1 MMSLQGALYPWRFRI
16 VLALLALLVGVI
28 AWRIVD
34 LQVMDQGFL
43 KGQGDARS
51 VRHIPIPAHRGL
63 ITDRNG
69 EPLAVSTPVTTLWG
83 NPKELQAARARW
95 PELAK
100 ALGQDA
106 AVLSER
112 LQSQASREFMYLVR
126 GLTPEQGQE
135 ILDLKIPGVY
145 AQEEFRRFYPAGE
158 VAAHVVGF
166 TDIDDRGREGM
177 ELAYD
182 EWLAGV
188 PGKRQVL
195 KDRRGRLIKDVQVT
209 KNAKPG
215 KAMALSIDLRLQYL
229 AHSELRNVVH
239 EYGAKAASLVMVDV
253 KTGEILA
260 MANQPTYNPNNR
272 RNLQPAA
279 MRNRAMI
286 DVFEPGSTVKPFSI
300 AAALAT
306 GKYQPD
312 SVVNTLPG
320 WMRIGRYTIRDV
332 SRGGMLSLT
341 GILMKSSNVGI
352 SKIAL
357 DIGAEPVYAVM
368 QQAGFGQDTGL
379 GFPGERVGNL
389 PNHRKWRDAETASL
403 AYGYG
408 LSVTAVQLA
417 HAYAVL
423 GNQGTNVP
431 LSLLRLDRAQDGVQV
446 IDKQI
451 SGTVLQMLRAVVEEE
466 GGGGA
471 RAKVPGYHVGGKS
484 GTAKKISGTGGYTK
498 DAYRSFFAG
507 VAPLSNPRIAAVV
520 VVDEPSKGQYYGG
533 LVAAPVFGKVMARAL
548 RLMNVAPDN
557 LPPPAELQTAEAAK
571 GKEGAADA
579 DAIESPAATRRQ
591 RRPDPRADARQPQG
605 SWWRPVPGGA
615 GAAA

>member
-1 MMSLQGALYPWRFRI
+1 MMTIKGALYPWRFRI
-16 VLALLALLVGVI
+16 VLTLLALLVGVI

-34 LQVMDQGFL
+34 LQVTDQAFL
-43 KGQGDARS
+43 QGQGDARS

-100 ALGQDA
+100 ALGQDTA
-106 AVLSER
+106 SLSER
-112 LQSQASREFMYLVR
+112 LQSQASREFIYLVR
-126 GLTPEQGQE
+126 GLTPEQGQDV
-135 ILDLKIPGVY
+135 LDLKIPGVY
-145 AQEEFRRFYPAGE
+145 SQEEFRRFYPAGE

-195 KDRRGRLIKDVQVT
+195 KDRRGRLIKDVQVV
-209 KNAKPG
+209 KNAKAG

-300 AAALAT
+300 AAALGT

-423 GNQGTNVP
+423 GNQGVNVP
-431 LSLLRLDRAQDGVQV
+431 LSLLRLDQTQDGVQV

-451 SGTVLQMLRAVVEEE
+451 SATVLQMLRAVVEEE

-557 LPPPAELQTAEAAK
+557 LPPPAELQTAEKSEGK
-571 GKEGAADA
+571 GGR
-579 DAIESPAATRRQ
+579 S
-591 RRPDPRADARQPQG
+591 
-605 SWWRPVPGGA
+605 
-615 GAAA
+615 

>member
-1 MMSLQGALYPWRFRI
+1 MMTIKGALYPWRFRI

-300 AAALAT
+300 AAALGT

-368 QQAGFGQDTGL
+368 RQAGFGQDTGL

-571 GKEGAADA
+571 GK
-579 DAIESPAATRRQ
+579 
-591 RRPDPRADARQPQG
+591 
-605 SWWRPVPGGA
+605 GGRS
-615 GAAA
+615 

>member
-1 MMSLQGALYPWRFRI
+1 MTIKGALYPWRFRI

-34 LQVMDQGFL
+34 LQVMDQAFL
-43 KGQGDARS
+43 QGQGDARS

-100 ALGQDA
+100 ALGQDPA
-106 AVLSER
+106 SLSER
-112 LQSQASREFMYLVR
+112 LQSQASREFIYLVR
-126 GLTPEQGQE
+126 GLTPEQGQDV
-135 ILDLKIPGVY
+135 LDLKIPGVY
-145 AQEEFRRFYPAGE
+145 SQEEFRRFYPAGE

-195 KDRRGRLIKDVQVT
+195 KDRRGRLIKDVQVV
-209 KNAKPG
+209 KNAKAG

-300 AAALAT
+300 AAALGT

-423 GNQGTNVP
+423 GNQGVNVP
-431 LSLLRLDRAQDGVQV
+431 LSLLRLDQTQDGVQV

-451 SGTVLQMLRAVVEEE
+451 SATVLQMLRAVVEEE

-557 LPPPAELQTAEAAK
+557 LPPPAELQTAENSEGK
-571 GKEGAADA
+571 GGR
-579 DAIESPAATRRQ
+579 S
-591 RRPDPRADARQPQG
+591 
-605 SWWRPVPGGA
+605 
-615 GAAA
+615 